1 MMCFTL
7 RFQAFQVIAVPAALA
22 LLALPAR
29 AAETHQIDTVHSAV
43 LFKVKHLEV
52 GYSYGRFNDISGTIV
67 LDDAD
72 PAKSTAEI
80 TIKAESIDTANAKR
94 DTHLKSPDFFNV
106 KQFPLITF
114 KSKKVKKG
122 ADGKL
127 EAEGALT
134 LHGVTKDVTLLVERV
149 GSAKDPRGG
158 AKTGFHTVLK
168 LKRSDFG
175 MKFMVGPLGD
185 EVEVTISLECAT
197 K

>member
-1 MMCFTL
+1 MMRFTL
-7 RFQAFQVIAVPAALA
+7 RFHALQALAVPAALA
-22 LLALPAR
+22 LLALPAG

-43 LFKVKHLEV
+43 LFKVKHLGV
-52 GYSYGRFNDISGTIV
+52 SYSYGRFNDISGTIV

-94 DTHLKSPDFFNV
+94 DTHLKSPDFFNT
-106 KQFPLITF
+106 KQFPVITF
-114 KSKKVKKG
+114 KSKKVKKS

-134 LHGVTKDVTLLVERV
+134 LHGVTKDVTLQVERV

-168 LKRSDFG
+168 LKRSDYG
-175 MKFMVGPLGD
+175 MTFMVGPLGD